1 VSPIISGGG
10 GGGAGSSTLLQLF
23 DATLG
28 ADAASIDTGA
38 AGIAQTANHLLVMLY
53 LRSTQAIVGA
63 NVNVT
68 LNGDGAAH
76 YDRVNITGNSTAATT
91 SAGASE
97 SAIGVPLPGA
107 SVASATL
114 FGPALLLI
122 PSYRQTTGDKL
133 VIPIAGYADATITDS
148 IVQVRPTH
156 WQSSAAISQITV
168 AAQVNNLKAGSRMT
182 IYGLV

>member
-10 GGGAGSSTLLQLF
+10 GGGTGSSTLLQLF

-63 NVNVT
+63 NMNVT

-76 YDRVNITGNSTAATT
+76 YDRVNVSGTSAAATS
-91 SAGASE
+91 SAGTGE
-97 SAIGVPLPGA
+97 SAIVVIAPGA

-114 FGPALLLI
+114 FGSALLLI

-133 VIPIAGYADATITDS
+133 VIPIAGYADATTTDS
-148 IVQVRPTH
+148 LVQIRPTH

-168 AAQVNNLKAGSRMT
+168 TPVANNLKAGSRMT